1 MKKQFTI
8 KFKLLELEPDNYH
21 IVIKGKIEK
30 VPVRLVIDT
39 GASHSCFDL
48 NFIKSLYQDVSI
60 ADNEG
65 MNVGVGGSDFESKI
79 TIIQNFKIGSLNIKE
94 YKVVLIDLENINM
107 AYRSIKIPEVQGI
120 IGGDFLT
127 EHSAVINY
135 REKEL
140 TLWKNN

>member
-30 VPVRLVIDT
+30 VPVHLVIDT

-48 NFIKSLYQDVSI
+48 NFIRSLNRD
-60 ADNEG
+60 ADISDNDG
-65 MNVGVGGSDFESKI
+65 MNVGVGSSDFESKI
-79 TIIQNFKIGSLNIKE
+79 TIIQNFKIGSLHIKE

-107 AYRSIKIPEVQGI
+107 AYRSIKLPEVQGI
-120 IGGDFLT
+120 IGGDFLAKYN
-127 EHSAVINY
+127 AVINY
-135 REKEL
+135 HEKNL

>member
-30 VPVRLVIDT
+30 TPVHLVIDT

-48 NFIKSLYQDVSI
+48 NFVRSLNQDAHIS
-60 ADNEG
+60 DNDG
-65 MNVGVGGSDFESKI
+65 MNVGVGSSDFESKI
-79 TIIQNFKIGSLNIKE
+79 TILQNFKIGNLKIKE

-107 AYRSIKIPEVQGI
+107 AYRSIKLSEVQGI
-120 IGGDFLT
+120 IGGDFLKK
-127 EHSAVINY
+127 HSAVINY
-135 REKEL
+135 HEKEL

>member
-21 IVIKGKIEK
+21 ILIKGKIEK
-30 VPVRLVIDT
+30 IPVHLVIDT

-48 NFIKSLYQDVSI
+48 NFIKFLNQNAHI
-60 ADNEG
+60 TDNDG
-65 MNVGVGGSDFESKI
+65 MNVGVGSSDFESKI
-79 TIIQNFKIGSLNIKE
+79 TVIQNFKVGNLKIKD

-107 AYRSIKIPEVQGI
+107 AYRSIKLPEVHGI
-120 IGGDFLT
+120 IGGDFLAK
-127 EHSAVINY
+127 HCALIDY
-135 REKEL
+135 HEKKL

>member
-21 IVIKGKIEK
+21 IVIKGRIEK
-30 VPVRLVIDT
+30 VPVHLVIDT
-39 GASHSCFDL
+39 GASHTCFDL
-48 NFIKSLYQDVSI
+48 NFIKSLNQDVNIS
-60 ADNEG
+60 DTNG
-65 MNVGVGGSDFESKI
+65 MNVGVGSSDFASKI
-79 TIIQNFKIGSLNIKE
+79 TIIQNFRIGSLNIKE

-107 AYRSIKIPEVQGI
+107 AYRSIKLPEVQGI

-127 EHSAVINY
+127 KYSAVIDY
-135 REKEL
+135 HEKEL